1 VKCVRMVA
9 TSRRVILTAVLV
21 SLVWLNPVDGVGA
34 TNHFIPV
41 ADTSLLEVSPANNL
55 GGFSGMNSGTT
66 QNGPRNRALLRFDL
80 SGLPTN
86 TVIQSAKLTVHA
98 TQQPIDGYDF
108 TAFGLHRMFRPWGEG
123 NKIPVTQP
131 GQGVPATEGEATWLH
146 SFYPTNQW
154 AEPGGQPGTD
164 YSSIESSFEIIY
176 DVAGSPYI
184 FPSTPELV
192 DDVQA
197 WINKPATN
205 HGWMFRC
212 ADELPRFTARR
223 FGTREDAN
231 NAPVL
236 ELKYLVPPLLKI
248 SPTNNSQVAIRFT
261 AWAGHSYNVFYRN
274 SLKTGSWRALTSI
287 ASSATNREIVLFEA
301 TAAGQKNSRYRFYNQ
316 RYYRVSA
323 Q

>member
-1 VKCVRMVA
+1 MRVRVVA
-9 TSRRVILTAVLV
+9 MSRRVILAAVLV
-21 SLVWLNPVDGVGA
+21 HIACLTLTECVAA
-34 TNHFIPV
+34 TGNFIPA
-41 ADTSLLEVSPANNL
+41 ADTSLLEVSPSNNL
-55 GGFSGMNSGTT
+55 GGYFGMNSGTT
-66 QNGPRNRALLRFDL
+66 QNGPRTRALMRFDL
-80 SGLPTN
+80 SSLPTN
-86 TVIQSAKLTVHA
+86 TVVQSATLTVHV

-123 NKIPVTQP
+123 DKIPVTQP
-131 GQGVPATEGEATWLH
+131 GQGVPATAGEATWLH
-146 SFYPTNQW
+146 AFYPTNQW
-154 AEPGGQPGTD
+154 TEPGGQPGTD

-231 NAPVL
+231 NAPLL
-236 ELKYLVPPLLKI
+236 ELKYLVPPLLEI

-274 SLKTGSWRALTSI
+274 SLKAGEWRALTSI
-287 ASSATNREIVLFEA
+287 AASPTNREIVLFEA
-301 TAAGQKNSRYRFYNQ
+301 TAAGLKNSRYRFYNQ

>member
-1 VKCVRMVA
+1 MRVRVVA
-9 TSRRVILTAVLV
+9 MSRRVILAAVLV
-21 SLVWLNPVDGVGA
+21 HIACLTLTECVAA
-34 TNHFIPV
+34 TGNFIPA
-41 ADTSLLEVSPANNL
+41 ADTSLLEVSPSNNL
-55 GGFSGMNSGTT
+55 GGYFGMNSGTT
-66 QNGPRNRALLRFDL
+66 QNGPRTRALLRFDL
-80 SGLPTN
+80 SSLPTN
-86 TVIQSAKLTVHA
+86 TVVQSATLTVHV

-123 NKIPVTQP
+123 DKIPVTQP
-131 GQGVPATEGEATWLH
+131 GQGVPATAGEATWLH
-146 SFYPTNQW
+146 AFYPTNQW
-154 AEPGGQPGTD
+154 TEPGGQPGTD

-223 FGTREDAN
+223 FGTREDAD
-231 NAPVL
+231 NAPLL
-236 ELKYLVPPLLKI
+236 ELKYLVPPLLQI
-248 SPTNNSQVAIRFT
+248 SPTNDSQVAIRFT

-274 SLKTGSWRALTSI
+274 SLKAGEWRALTSVA
-287 ASSATNREIVLFEA
+287 ASPTNREIVLFEA
-301 TAAGQKNSRYRFYNQ
+301 TAAGLKNSRHRFYNQ

>member
-1 VKCVRMVA
+1 MRVRVVA
-9 TSRRVILTAVLV
+9 MSRRVILAAVLV
-21 SLVWLNPVDGVGA
+21 HIACLTLTECVAA
-34 TNHFIPV
+34 TGNFIPA
-41 ADTSLLEVSPANNL
+41 ADTSLLEVSPSNNL
-55 GGFSGMNSGTT
+55 GGYFGMNSGTT
-66 QNGPRNRALLRFDL
+66 QNGPRTRALMRFDL
-80 SGLPTN
+80 SSLPTN
-86 TVIQSAKLTVHA
+86 TVVQSATLTVHV

-123 NKIPVTQP
+123 DKIPVTQP
-131 GQGVPATEGEATWLH
+131 GQGVPATAGEATWLH
-146 SFYPTNQW
+146 AFYPTNQW
-154 AEPGGQPGTD
+154 TEPGGQPGTD

-231 NAPVL
+231 NAPLL
-236 ELKYLVPPLLKI
+236 ELKYLVPPLLEI
-248 SPTNNSQVAIRFT
+248 SPTNDSQVAIRFT

-274 SLKTGSWRALTSI
+274 SLKAGEWRALTSVA
-287 ASSATNREIVLFEA
+287 ASPTNREIVLFEA
-301 TAAGQKNSRYRFYNQ
+301 TAAGLKNSRHRFYNQ

>member
-1 VKCVRMVA
+1 MRVRVVA
-9 TSRRVILTAVLV
+9 MSRRVILAAVLV
-21 SLVWLNPVDGVGA
+21 HIACLTLTECVAA
-34 TNHFIPV
+34 TGNFIPA
-41 ADTSLLEVSPANNL
+41 ADTSLLEVSPSNNL
-55 GGFSGMNSGTT
+55 GGYFGMNSGTT
-66 QNGPRNRALLRFDL
+66 QNGPRTRALMRFDL
-80 SGLPTN
+80 SSLPTN
-86 TVIQSAKLTVHA
+86 TVVQSATLTVHV

-123 NKIPVTQP
+123 DKIPVTQP
-131 GQGVPATEGEATWLH
+131 GQGVPATAGEATWLH
-146 SFYPTNQW
+146 AFYPTNQW
-154 AEPGGQPGTD
+154 TEPGGQPGTD

-236 ELKYLVPPLLKI
+236 ELKYLVPPLLEI
-248 SPTNNSQVAIRFT
+248 SPTNDSQVAIRFT

-274 SLKTGSWRALTSI
+274 SLKAGEWRALTSVA
-287 ASSATNREIVLFEA
+287 ASPTNREIVLFEA
-301 TAAGQKNSRYRFYNQ
+301 TAAGLKNSRHRFYNQ

>member
-1 VKCVRMVA
+1 MRVRVVA
-9 TSRRVILTAVLV
+9 MSRRVILAAVLV
-21 SLVWLNPVDGVGA
+21 HIACLTLTKCVAA
-34 TNHFIPV
+34 TGDFIPA
-41 ADTSLLEVSPANNL
+41 ADTSLLEVSPSNNL
-55 GGFSGMNSGTT
+55 GGYFGMNSGTT
-66 QNGPRNRALLRFDL
+66 QNGPRTRALMRFDL

-86 TVIQSAKLTVHA
+86 TVVQSATLTVHV

-123 NKIPVTQP
+123 DKIPVTQP
-131 GQGVPATEGEATWLH
+131 GQGVPATAGEATWLH
-146 SFYPTNQW
+146 AFYPTNQW
-154 AEPGGQPGTD
+154 TEPGGQPGTD

-236 ELKYLVPPLLKI
+236 ELKYLVPPLLQI
-248 SPTNNSQVAIRFT
+248 SPTNDSQVAIRFT

-274 SLKTGSWRALTSI
+274 SLKAGEWRALTSVA
-287 ASSATNREIVLFEA
+287 ASPTNREIVLFEA
-301 TAAGQKNSRYRFYNQ
+301 TAAGLKNSRYRFYNQ

>member
-1 VKCVRMVA
+1 MRVRVVA
-9 TSRRVILTAVLV
+9 MSRRVILAAVLV
-21 SLVWLNPVDGVGA
+21 HIACLTLTECVAA
-34 TNHFIPV
+34 TGNFIPA
-41 ADTSLLEVSPANNL
+41 ADTSLLEVSPSNNL
-55 GGFSGMNSGTT
+55 GGYFGMNSGTT
-66 QNGPRNRALLRFDL
+66 QNGPRTRALLRFDL
-80 SGLPTN
+80 SSLPTN
-86 TVIQSAKLTVHA
+86 TVVQSATLTVHV

-123 NKIPVTQP
+123 DKIPVTQP
-131 GQGVPATEGEATWLH
+131 GQGVPATAGEATWLH
-146 SFYPTNQW
+146 AFYPTNQW
-154 AEPGGQPGTD
+154 TEPGGQPGTD

-236 ELKYLVPPLLKI
+236 ELKYLVPPLLEI
-248 SPTNNSQVAIRFT
+248 SPTNDSQVAIRFT

-274 SLKTGSWRALTSI
+274 SLKAGEWRALTSVA
-287 ASSATNREIVLFEA
+287 ASPTNREIVLFEA
-301 TAAGQKNSRYRFYNQ
+301 TAAGLKNSRYRFYNQ

>member
-1 VKCVRMVA
+1 MRVRVVA
-9 TSRRVILTAVLV
+9 MSRRVILAAVLV
-21 SLVWLNPVDGVGA
+21 HIACLTLTECVAA
-34 TNHFIPV
+34 TGNFIPA
-41 ADTSLLEVSPANNL
+41 ADTSLLEVSPSNNL
-55 GGFSGMNSGTT
+55 GGYFGMNSGTT
-66 QNGPRNRALLRFDL
+66 QNGPRTRALLRFDL
-80 SGLPTN
+80 SSLPTN
-86 TVIQSAKLTVHA
+86 TVVQSATLTVHV

-123 NKIPVTQP
+123 DKIPVTQP
-131 GQGVPATEGEATWLH
+131 GQGVPATAGEATWLH
-146 SFYPTNQW
+146 AFYPTNQW
-154 AEPGGQPGTD
+154 TEPGGQPGTD

-223 FGTREDAN
+223 FGTREDAD
-231 NAPVL
+231 NAPLL
-236 ELKYLVPPLLKI
+236 ELKYLVPPLLQI
-248 SPTNNSQVAIRFT
+248 SPTNDSQVAIRFT

-274 SLKTGSWRALTSI
+274 SLKAGEWRALTSVA
-287 ASSATNREIVLFEA
+287 ASPTNREIVLFEA
-301 TAAGQKNSRYRFYNQ
+301 TAAGLKNSRYRFYNQ

>member
-1 VKCVRMVA
+1 MCVCIVA
-9 TSRRVILTAVLV
+9 TSRRALVTAVVVGLA
-21 SLVWLNPVDGVGA
+21 WLDPMVGVCA
-34 TNHFIPV
+34 TNHFVPD
-41 ADTSLLEVSPANNL
+41 ADTSLLEVSPSNNL

-66 QNGPRNRALLRFDL
+66 QNGPRNRALLHFNL
-80 SGLPTN
+80 SELPTN
-86 TVIQSAKLTVHA
+86 AVIQTAKLTVHV

-123 NKIPVTQP
+123 DKIPVTQP
-131 GQGVPATEGEATWLH
+131 GQGVPATAGEATWLH
-146 SFYPTNQW
+146 AFYPTNQW
-154 AEPGGQPGTD
+154 AEPGGQLGTD

-176 DVAGSPYI
+176 DVPNSPYT

-192 DDVQA
+192 DDVQL
-197 WINKPATN
+197 WINNPATN
-205 HGWMFRC
+205 RGWMLRC

-236 ELKYLVPPLLKI
+236 ELKYLVPPLLQI
-248 SPTNNSQVAIRFT
+248 SLTNDSQVAIRFT

-274 SLKTGSWRALTSI
+274 SLKAGEWRALTSI
-287 ASSATNREIVLFEA
+287 AASTTNREIVLVEA
-301 TAAGQKNSRYRFYNQ
+301 TAAGLKNSRHRFYNQ

>member
-1 VKCVRMVA
+1 MRVRVVA
-9 TSRRVILTAVLV
+9 MSRRVILAAVLV
-21 SLVWLNPVDGVGA
+21 HIACLTLTECVAA
-34 TNHFIPV
+34 TGNFIPA
-41 ADTSLLEVSPANNL
+41 ADTSLLEVSPSNNL
-55 GGFSGMNSGTT
+55 GGYFGMNSGTT
-66 QNGPRNRALLRFDL
+66 QNGPRTRALMRFDL
-80 SGLPTN
+80 SSLPTN
-86 TVIQSAKLTVHA
+86 TVVQSATLTVHV

-123 NKIPVTQP
+123 DKIPVTQP
-131 GQGVPATEGEATWLH
+131 GQGVPATAGEATWLH
-146 SFYPTNQW
+146 AFYPTNQW
-154 AEPGGQPGTD
+154 TEPGGQPGTD

-223 FGTREDAN
+223 FGTREDAD
-231 NAPVL
+231 NAPLL
-236 ELKYLVPPLLKI
+236 ELKYLVPPLLQI
-248 SPTNNSQVAIRFT
+248 SPTNDSQVAIRFT

-274 SLKTGSWRALTSI
+274 SLKAGEWRALTSVA
-287 ASSATNREIVLFEA
+287 ASPTNREIVLFEA
-301 TAAGQKNSRYRFYNQ
+301 TAAGLKNSRYRFYNQ

>member
-1 VKCVRMVA
+1 MLVHIACLTLTECVAA
-9 TSRRVILTAVLV
+9 TG
-21 SLVWLNPVDGVGA
+21 N
-34 TNHFIPV
+34 FIPA
-41 ADTSLLEVSPANNL
+41 ADTSLLEVSPSNNL
-55 GGFSGMNSGTT
+55 GGYFGMNSGTT
-66 QNGPRNRALLRFDL
+66 QNGPRTRALLRFDL
-80 SGLPTN
+80 SSLPTN
-86 TVIQSAKLTVHA
+86 TVVQSATLTVHV

-123 NKIPVTQP
+123 DKIPVTQP
-131 GQGVPATEGEATWLH
+131 GQGVPATAGEATWLH
-146 SFYPTNQW
+146 AFYPTNQW
-154 AEPGGQPGTD
+154 TEPGGQPGTD

-223 FGTREDAN
+223 FGTREDAD
-231 NAPVL
+231 NAPLL
-236 ELKYLVPPLLKI
+236 ELKYLVPPLLQI
-248 SPTNNSQVAIRFT
+248 SPTNDSQVAIRFT

-274 SLKTGSWRALTSI
+274 SLKAGEWRALTSVA
-287 ASSATNREIVLFEA
+287 ASPTNREIVLFEA
-301 TAAGQKNSRYRFYNQ
+301 TAAGLKNSRHRFYNQ

>member
-1 VKCVRMVA
+1 MVVMGRA
-9 TSRRVILTAVLV
+9 AFLAAIILNLACLPVIE
-21 SLVWLNPVDGVGA
+21 GVAA
-34 TNHFIPV
+34 TNHFVPA
-41 ADTSLLEVSPANNL
+41 ADTSLLEVSPSNNL
-55 GGFSGMNSGTT
+55 GGYFGMNSGTT
-66 QNGPRNRALLRFDL
+66 QNGPRTRALLRFDL

-86 TVIQSAKLTVHA
+86 TVIQSATLTVQV

-131 GQGVPATEGEATWLH
+131 GQGVPATAGEATWLH
-146 SFYPTNQW
+146 AFYPTNQW

-176 DVAGSPYI
+176 DVANSPYV

-192 DDVQA
+192 DDVQL
-197 WINKPATN
+197 WINKPVTN
-205 HGWMFRC
+205 HGWMLRC

-223 FGTREDAN
+223 LGTREDAN

-236 ELKYLVPPLLKI
+236 ELKYLVPPLLQI

-274 SLKTGSWRALTSI
+274 SLKIGSWRSLTSI
-287 ASSATNREIVLFEA
+287 AAVATNREIVIMEA
-301 TAAGQKNSRYRFYNQ
+301 TAAGQRNSRHRFYNQ

>member
-1 VKCVRMVA
+1 MRVRVVA
-9 TSRRVILTAVLV
+9 MSRRVILAAVLV
-21 SLVWLNPVDGVGA
+21 HIACLTLTECVAA
-34 TNHFIPV
+34 TGNFIPA
-41 ADTSLLEVSPANNL
+41 ADTSLLEVSPSNNL
-55 GGFSGMNSGTT
+55 GGYFGMNSGTT
-66 QNGPRNRALLRFDL
+66 QNGPRTRALLRFDL
-80 SGLPTN
+80 SSLPTN
-86 TVIQSAKLTVHA
+86 TVVQSATLTVHV

-123 NKIPVTQP
+123 DKIPVTQP
-131 GQGVPATEGEATWLH
+131 GQGVPATAGEATWLH
-146 SFYPTNQW
+146 AIYPTNQW
-154 AEPGGQPGTD
+154 TEPGGQPGTD

-236 ELKYLVPPLLKI
+236 ELKYLVPPLLEI
-248 SPTNNSQVAIRFT
+248 SPTNDSQVAIRFT

-274 SLKTGSWRALTSI
+274 SLKAGEWRALTSVA
-287 ASSATNREIVLFEA
+287 ASPTNREIVLFEA
-301 TAAGQKNSRYRFYNQ
+301 TAAGLKNSRHRFYNH

>member
-1 VKCVRMVA
+1 MRVRVVA
-9 TSRRVILTAVLV
+9 MSRRVILAAVLV
-21 SLVWLNPVDGVGA
+21 HIACLTLTECVAA
-34 TNHFIPV
+34 TGNFIPA
-41 ADTSLLEVSPANNL
+41 ADTSLLEVSPSNNL
-55 GGFSGMNSGTT
+55 GGYFGMNSGTT
-66 QNGPRNRALLRFDL
+66 QNGPRTRALMRFDL

-86 TVIQSAKLTVHA
+86 TVVQSATLTVHV

-123 NKIPVTQP
+123 DKIPVTQP
-131 GQGVPATEGEATWLH
+131 GQGVPATAGEATWLH
-146 SFYPTNQW
+146 AFYPTNQW
-154 AEPGGQPGTD
+154 TEPGGQPGTD

-223 FGTREDAN
+223 FGTREDAD
-231 NAPVL
+231 NAPLL
-236 ELKYLVPPLLKI
+236 ELKYLVPPLLQI
-248 SPTNNSQVAIRFT
+248 SPTNDSQVAIRFT

-274 SLKTGSWRALTSI
+274 SLKAGEWRALTSVA
-287 ASSATNREIVLFEA
+287 ASPTNREIVLFEA
-301 TAAGQKNSRYRFYNQ
+301 TAAGLKNSRHRFYNQ